1 MAARPAGC
9 GNAGRPPDAGGEPAS
24 SSQSQLQFGAKLG
37 HGLMLGHGIS
47 APGDRRQVNKATDGE
62 FFPFTL
68 TDANIAEAELRLSQ
82 DTGTCLSAGAPRHRS
97 TILLADP
104 AFAAAINAI
113 AFVKNF
119 QIWKKLA
126 NQHLCHR
133 IIFLRVERISGAPRL
148 SGRARDRRR
157 ARRYGR
163 RQE

>member
-1 MAARPAGC
+1 MPGGLLMPAGS
-9 GNAGRPPDAGGEPAS
+9 AGLKLSIA
-24 SSQSQLQFGAKLG
+24 LQFGAKLG

-119 QIWKKLA
+119 QIWKKLT
-126 NQHLCHR
+126 NQHLCHS

>member
-1 MAARPAGC
+1 
-9 GNAGRPPDAGGEPAS
+9 
-24 SSQSQLQFGAKLG
+24 
-37 HGLMLGHGIS
+37 MLGHGIS

-119 QIWKKLA
+119 QIWKKLT

-133 IIFLRVERISGAPRL
+133 IIFASKEYPVPLG
-148 SGRARDRRR
+148 
-157 ARRYGR
+157 
-163 RQE
+163 